1 MNNYVQLELFDLRS
15 YTSEQSSV
23 TEEVTELVEEIQQLS
38 NYKQLELDLFRQQF
52 YKTPSELFI
61 LAA

>member
-1 MNNYVQLELFDLRS
+1 MDNYVQLELFDLQS
-15 YTSEQSSV
+15 YTSEQPSV
-23 TEEVTELVEEIQQLS
+23 TEEVVELVEEIQQLS
-38 NYKQLELDLFRQQF
+38 NYVQLELELFPQQF